1 MCQNNN
7 EIVKMTRIL
16 LANAII
22 SVKILERSD
31 KDKRTLF
38 KSGSGL
44 YSIPYIH
51 CFSIINKRERDYN
64 LSVSI
69 LTEF

>member
-1 MCQNNN
+1 MSQNNN
-7 EIVKMTRIL
+7 EMVKMTRIL
-16 LANAII
+16 PENDII

-38 KSGSGL
+38 ESGSGL

-51 CFSIINKRERDYN
+51 YFSIINKRERDYN